1 MRALDTHAHPG
12 TKVLIDGLKPY
23 IEAMEKHYRMKLSIR
38 TEEEMIKE
46 YKEADVKVIFVA
58 MDAETNTGLPR
69 VSNDYIA
76 RLVKEYPEVI
86 AAGYGSVDPWKG
98 ELAIQEAERAIKEL
112 GLIGLKFQQ
121 IMQGFFPNDR
131 KFYPLW
137 EKCVE
142 LKCSVQFHV
151 GVTGMG
157 SGLPGG
163 MGLRLKYT
171 HPMCLDDLAADFPDL
186 KIIALHVAWPWQEEM
201 LAVLQHK
208 ANVYNELSGWLPK
221 YFPPSLKREI
231 GGRLQDKFMFGSD
244 YPAIMPTRWLNDF
257 EKEGYKTEIMEKVF
271 YKNAE
276 RILGIKARGQG

>member
-12 TKVLIDGLKPY
+12 TKVLIDGLRPY
-23 IEAMEKHYRMKLSIR
+23 IEAMEKHYRMKMPIR

-58 MDAETNTGLPR
+58 MDAETNTGMPR

-112 GLIGLKFQQ
+112 DLMGLKFQQ

-208 ANVYNELSGWLPK
+208 ANVYNELSGWSPK

-257 EKEGYKTEIMEKVF
+257 EREGYKTEIIEKIF

-276 RILGIKARGQG
+276 RILGIRV